1 MRDKLKD
8 KQYFAEFITE
18 DSNRILNLSKKIEM
32 GEVKDSRIIPVKQGI
47 LRLKLGIIIAK
58 YSQGDNI
65 EDLKSSFVQ
74 IFKEWITIFFSL
86 NAYNE
91 NLKMISLGILFNI
104 EQDLLLL
111 VKKKLIENNIN
122 DWLYDFLLNDKKEN
136 TPLLFSQRFHS
147 LKETVDN
154 TNKDNSL
161 EKYLKEEWYNKDC
174 EVFEAHKSIQRIYYG
189 YWSFEAGAVAKILQL
204 DDSSLKD
211 VPYYPYDLVHYK
223 E

>member
-8 KQYFAEFITE
+8 KQYFAEFIAE

-32 GEVKDSRIIPVKQGI
+32 GEVKDTRIIPVKQGI

-74 IFKEWITIFFSL
+74 IFKEWITIFFSP

-122 DWLYDFLLNDKKEN
+122 DWLYDFLLNDKRKIHLFFFFKDFIPLKKLLIIQIKI
-136 TPLLFSQRFHS
+136 TPW
-147 LKETVDN
+147 KN
-154 TNKDNSL
+154 
-161 EKYLKEEWYNKDC
+161 
-174 EVFEAHKSIQRIYYG
+174 I
-189 YWSFEAGAVAKILQL
+189 
-204 DDSSLKD
+204 
-211 VPYYPYDLVHYK
+211 
-223 E
+223 